1 MKRVMVSLMMLSFG
15 LASNSFA
22 AMSATTTGAG
32 FLVWL
37 FVGFIA
43 LFVVS
48 QLIPGV
54 ILTVGL
60 IKDLFSKKKSSLH
73 HDHKA

>member
-1 MKRVMVSLMMLSFG
+1 MKRVMVSLIMLSVG

-22 AMSATTTGAG
+22 AMSATRTGAG

-37 FVGFIA
+37 FIGFIS

-60 IKDLFSKKKSSLH
+60 IRGLFSKKESSFH
-73 HDHKA
+73 HDHRA